1 MSVSSLQQVLHNGGF
16 AITAEITPPVST
28 DLSGFLQRAA
38 ALKGLATA
46 VNVTDG
52 AGAKTH
58 VSSLVAAAAMVRLG
72 VEPILQFTCRDRN
85 RLALQADLMG
95 AVSLGI
101 RNVLMLTGDDPKV
114 GDQPETKAV
123 LDLNGTGLIAMA
135 RRMRDSASL
144 PSGVAIA
151 GGLALCIGAADM
163 PIDPPPAWEP
173 KGLRAKLD
181 AGADFVQ
188 TQFCMDAGVVR
199 RYAARLLDLGIAQR
213 LPILIG
219 VCPIPSAKSARWM
232 RDKLYGTVIPDSIV
246 DRLEAA
252 SDPRAEG
259 IALCVDYMRE
269 LAAIPGIAGA
279 HVMAP
284 VNPSVLPELIRQ
296 AREAIGLRAQAA

>member
-85 RLALQADLMG
+85 RLALQAELMG

>member
-16 AITAEITPPVST
+16 AVTAEITPPVST

-101 RNVLMLTGDDPKV
+101 HNVLMLTGDDPKV

-135 RRMRDSASL
+135 RTMRDSASL

-232 RDKLYGTVIPDSIV
+232 RDKLYGTVIPDSVV

-252 SDPRAEG
+252 ADPRAEG

-269 LAAIPGIAGA
+269 LAAIQGIAGA

-296 AREAIGLRAQAA
+296 AREAIALRAQAA